1 MGLKAGK
8 TRREMD
14 AMIIM
19 MSEIV
24 KFNRWFIETKLR
36 SEHVL
41 ITQQENV

>member
-14 AMIIM
+14 AM

-41 ITQQENV
+41 ITQQEDV